1 MTENTVEFD
10 GQQLTRGDLLYEGKA
25 KQVFATNDPSIIWLH
40 YMDQVTALN
49 GKVKE
54 EYSGKGELNS
64 SISNLLFTYL
74 SDQGLQHHWLG
85 SISATDELVKKVDI
99 IPLEV
104 VTRNYTAG
112 HFVSRFGVEPMQQLS
127 PRVQE
132 LYYKSD
138 ELDDPFMNDSQAV
151 SLLFASEADLKTVY
165 GLADQVNELLVALFN
180 KIDITLIDYKLEF
193 GRLADGQI
201 ILADE
206 LSPDNMRLVDQK
218 TGKSLDK
225 DVFRQK
231 QGDLRVG
238 YQDVLQRLQ
247 DALK

>member
-1 MTENTVEFD
+1 MIENTVEFD

-25 KQVFATNDPSIIWLH
+25 KQVFATNDPAIIWMH

-54 EYSGKGELNS
+54 EYSGKGKLNS
-64 SISNLLFTYL
+64 NISNLLFTYL
-74 SDQGLQHHWLG
+74 SNQGLQHHWLG

-112 HFVSRFGVEPMQQLS
+112 HFVSRFGVEPMQKLS

-151 SLLFASEADLKTVY
+151 SLRFASEADLKTVY
-165 GLADQVNELLVALFN
+165 GLADRVNELLVALFN
-180 KIDITLIDYKLEF
+180 KVDITLLDYKLEF

-238 YQDVLQRLQ
+238 YQDVLARLQ
-247 DALK
+247 GALK

>member
-1 MTENTVEFD
+1 MTENTVEFN

-25 KQVFATNDPSIIWLH
+25 KQVFATNDPAIIWMH

-112 HFVSRFGVEPMQQLS
+112 HFVSRFGVEPMQKLS

-151 SLLFASEADLKTVY
+151 SLKFASEADLKTVY